1 MSLLRIF
8 LDENANRWQ
17 EFSNGDEIAARLNEA
32 GILFER
38 WAADRELAV
47 DATQDEILQAYAQPV
62 QKLMADR
69 GFVSADV
76 ISVHPAIPNH
86 PDLRKKFLDEHT
98 HSEDEARFFVDGS
111 GIFYIHTRQ
120 RVYAVLCERGDFI
133 DVPARTPH
141 WFDMGPQPF
150 LKVIRTFTTPEG
162 WVADFTG
169 SDIASRFPRF
179 EALSIAGVSPA

>member
-1 MSLLRIF
+1 MSLLRVF
-8 LDENANRWQ
+8 SENEPERW
-17 EFSNGDEIAARLNEA
+17 EEYSSFEEISRKVKEA

-38 WAADRELAV
+38 WTADRELSK
-47 DATQDEILQAYAQPV
+47 DISQEEILAAYERPV
-62 QKLMADR
+62 KELMKER

-76 ISVHPAIPNH
+76 ISVHDQMPNH
-86 PDLRKKFLDEHT
+86 PELRKKFLDEHT
-98 HSEDEARFFVDGS
+98 HSEDEARFFIDGS
-111 GIFYIHTRQ
+111 GIFYIHTNNH
-120 RVYAVLCERGDFI
+120 VYAILCERGDFI

-141 WFDMGPQPF
+141 WFDMGPKPF

-179 EALSIAGVSPA
+179 EGMFSVPA